1 MNKLKGTGVALVT
14 PFRKDRRVDFSALSK
29 LVEHCI
35 DGGIDYLV
43 ALGTTGESATLN
55 SDEKL
60 AVLETI
66 KEANAGKLPLV
77 LGIGGNDTVEVDRS
91 IRDQDFDGI
100 DAILS
105 VSPYYNKPTQAG
117 VIQHYTFLADH
128 APRPLILYNV
138 PGRTGSNMTAETS
151 LALSEHDN
159 IVAIKEASGDMNQ
172 IMEIIRNKSNEFEV
186 ISGDDGLT
194 LPILAVGGHG
204 VISVVGQ
211 AFPES
216 FSTMVKSALAGNLK
230 KAKAEHYRLWETTGL
245 LYVEGNPAGVKLAL
259 ELQGMMES
267 QVRMPLVS
275 GSADLKSRLKTAMKI
290 AQLI

>member
-1 MNKLKGTGVALVT
+1 M
-14 PFRKDRRVDFSALSK
+14 
-29 LVEHCI
+29 
-35 DGGIDYLV
+35 

-117 VIQHYTFLADH
+117 VIRHYTFLADH
-128 APRPLILYNV
+128 APRPFILYNV
-138 PGRTGSNMTAETS
+138 PGRTVSNMTAETS

-172 IMEIIRNKSNEFEV
+172 II
-186 ISGDDGLT
+186 
-194 LPILAVGGHG
+194 
-204 VISVVGQ
+204 
-211 AFPES
+211 
-216 FSTMVKSALAGNLK
+216 
-230 KAKAEHYRLWETTGL
+230 
-245 LYVEGNPAGVKLAL
+245 
-259 ELQGMMES
+259 
-267 QVRMPLVS
+267 
-275 GSADLKSRLKTAMKI
+275 
-290 AQLI
+290 